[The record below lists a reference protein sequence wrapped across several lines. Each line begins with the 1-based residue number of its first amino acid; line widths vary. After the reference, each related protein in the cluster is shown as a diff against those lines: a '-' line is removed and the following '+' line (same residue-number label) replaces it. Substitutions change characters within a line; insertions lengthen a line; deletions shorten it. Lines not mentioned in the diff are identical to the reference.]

1 MTGRKK
7 TLKKKQFKCFCPTH
21 VCTTPVVQEMTSAP
35 HRSPP
40 LPLLA
45 PLLPTVWHCQGCRYL
60 HHNHNHFC
68 CYCYLFLVDCCL
80 PLHCLCFH
88 HHCLPPLLPLL
99 AANTV
104 ATVSAAAN
112 RCTLILLLPPLPLS
126 GLLPSPLSLLRL
138 PLTWLTIAL
147 ATALGWQCRQTFF
160 QLHPSNDRHF
170 CLSSTCWKCPNTL
183 ATF

>member
-45 PLLPTVWHCQGCRYL
+45 PLLLTVWHCQGCRYL
-60 HHNHNHFC
+60 RHNHSHFC

-104 ATVSAAAN
+104 ATVRAAAITAGITTTAADLAYHCPCHCPWMAMSAN
-112 RCTLILLLPPLPLS
+112 VLSATPLK
-126 GLLPSPLSLLRL
+126 
-138 PLTWLTIAL
+138 
-147 ATALGWQCRQTFF
+147 RQTF
-160 QLHPSNDRHF
+160 
-170 CLSSTCWKCPNTL
+170 LSVINMSEMSNTL